1 MRKYRFILGEFA
13 DKNLLLGKIILLHNI
28 KINNEKIDLFSI
40 EDLEERLVN
49 LRDLDKQ
56 KTDGEPIAD
65 GNWIMNQ
72 TGLSKGIRLGRL
84 KSWLHTIQI
93 ERDITEISQIE
104 RILSTLS
111 WENSDFNQWP
121 QLKFPP

>member
-1 MRKYRFILGEFA
+1 MVILRE
-13 DKNLLLGKIILLHNI
+13 
-28 KINNEKIDLFSI
+28 
-40 EDLEERLVN
+40 
-49 LRDLDKQ
+49 LDKQ
-56 KTDGEPIAD
+56 TTDGEPIAD

-93 ERDITEISQIE
+93 ERDITEISKIE

-111 WENSDFNQWP
+111 WKNSDFNQWP

>member
-1 MRKYRFILGEFA
+1 MCIRDRLEKLR
-13 DKNLLLGKIILLHNI
+13 LL
-28 KINNEKIDLFSI
+28 D
-40 EDLEERLVN
+40 V
-49 LRDLDKQ
+49 Q

-93 ERDITEISQIE
+93 ERDITDISQIE
-104 RILSTLS
+104 RVLSTLS

-121 QLKFPP
+121 QLKFPA